1 MQAEKDKVVS
11 FHYRVSE
18 ARAGENQDVAIE
30 ASHGREPMA
39 FLYGHGNIVPGLE
52 AAMAGHSAGDTFEV
66 VVEPEQA
73 YGKRR
78 EDFVQRVPKKYFRD
92 AGQLKPGMST
102 VLSTRDG
109 PRSVTV
115 LKVGSSVIDVD
126 LNHPL
131 AGKTLRF
138 AVEIVDVR
146 DALEAELAHGHAHG
160 VDGAH
165 RH

>member
-18 ARAGENQDVAIE
+18 VRDSGAQSAEVETSR
-30 ASHGREPMA
+30 GRDPMS
-39 FLYGHGNIVPGLE
+39 FLFGHGNIIPGLE
-52 AAMAGHSAGDTFEV
+52 QAIAGHAVGDTFDV
-66 VVEPEQA
+66 VLEAEQA

-92 AGQLKPGMST
+92 AAQLKPGLAT
-102 VLSTRDG
+102 TLSTREG

-115 LKVGSSVIDVD
+115 LKVGSSVVDVD

-138 AVEIVDVR
+138 EVEITGMR
-146 DALEAELAHGHAHG
+146 DAAEEEIAHGHAHG
-160 VDGAH
+160 IDGAH
-165 RH
+165 HH

>member
-18 ARAGENQDVAIE
+18 VRVNEDRGAEVETSRGRA
-30 ASHGREPMA
+30 PMA
-39 FLYGHGNIVPGLE
+39 FLFGHGNIIPGLE
-52 AAMAGHSAGDTFEV
+52 QAIAGRAAGDTFDAV
-66 VVEPEQA
+66 IDAEQA

-92 AGQLKPGMST
+92 AAQLKPGMAT
-102 VLSTRDG
+102 TLSTREG

-115 LKVGSSVIDVD
+115 LKVGSSVVDVD

-131 AGKTLRF
+131 AGKTLSF
-138 AVEIVDVR
+138 EVEIVDVR
-146 DALEAELAHGHAHG
+146 DAAEEEIVHGHAHG
-160 VDGAH
+160 IDGAH
-165 RH
+165 HH